1 MRFCISLAYNGT
13 RYNGWQIQ
21 PNAVS
26 VQETIEKELSKV
38 LQEQISLVGAGRTD
52 TGVHAS
58 CYFAH
63 FDINQQFDTKD
74 IVYKLNKMLP
84 PDIVINSI
92 HEVSNEYHAR
102 FGAKSRTYIY
112 TLTTVKNPFTIE
124 TAWLYPY
131 KIDLELMNKA
141 AAVLMNYMDFT
152 SFSKLHTDVANN
164 NCTITSAKWEQV
176 GNTITFTITANR
188 FLRNMVRSIT
198 GTLLDVGQGKIT
210 IEDFEKIIESKN
222 RQNAGQSIPAH
233 GLCLVDISY

>member
-1 MRFCISLAYNGT
+1 MRYCISLAYNGT
-13 RYNGWQIQ
+13 RFNGWQIQ
-21 PNAVS
+21 PNAIS

-58 CYFAH
+58 CYYAH

-84 PDIVINSI
+84 PDIVIYSLN
-92 HEVSNEYHAR
+92 EVSNEYHAR

-112 TLTTVKNPFTIE
+112 TLTTIKNPFAIE

-131 KIDLELMNKA
+131 KIDLDIMNKA
-141 AAVLMNYMDFT
+141 AAVLMNYIDFT

-164 NCTITSAKWEQV
+164 NCTITFAKWEQV

-233 GLCLVDISY
+233 GLCLVDIGY

>member
-1 MRFCISLAYNGT
+1 
-13 RYNGWQIQ
+13 
-21 PNAVS
+21 
-26 VQETIEKELSKV
+26 
-38 LQEQISLVGAGRTD
+38 
-52 TGVHAS
+52 
-58 CYFAH
+58 
-63 FDINQQFDTKD
+63 
-74 IVYKLNKMLP
+74 
-84 PDIVINSI
+84 
-92 HEVSNEYHAR
+92 
-102 FGAKSRTYIY
+102 
-112 TLTTVKNPFTIE
+112 
-124 TAWLYPY
+124 
-131 KIDLELMNKA
+131 
-141 AAVLMNYMDFT
+141 MNYMDFT